1 MPTSYYIHNIIPD
14 AVGMIVGLFILNV
27 HNCVLRLITRTYN
40 GERKNGFNT
49 AATKDK
55 VRNGEMV
62 NVVRHN

>member
-1 MPTSYYIHNIIPD
+1 M
-14 AVGMIVGLFILNV
+14 
-27 HNCVLRLITRTYN
+27 
-40 GERKNGFNT
+40 EREKNGFNT